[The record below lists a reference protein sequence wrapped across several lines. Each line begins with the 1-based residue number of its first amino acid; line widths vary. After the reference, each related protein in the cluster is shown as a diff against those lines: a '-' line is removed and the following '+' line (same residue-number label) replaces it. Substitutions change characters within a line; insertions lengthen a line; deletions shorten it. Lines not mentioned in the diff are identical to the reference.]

1 VQDRGWRSGPA
12 GLPFIAV
19 GIGMLFGMAGTVYD
33 SMLYGKKLS
42 KAGGP
47 LAPEERLRGACV
59 GGVLLPISLAWFAAS
74 AKPSVHWLAPTI
86 AGGLFGC
93 SMLLIFMGGTAYLVD
108 TYLTVA
114 ASAMAANSFMRSLL

>member
-1 VQDRGWRSGPA
+1 MFGCYPVVFVQDRGWEEGPA

-42 KAGGP
+42 KADGP

-59 GGVLLPISLAWFAAS
+59 GGVVS
-74 AKPSVHWLAPTI
+74 
-86 AGGLFGC
+86 
-93 SMLLIFMGGTAYLVD
+93 
-108 TYLTVA
+108 
-114 ASAMAANSFMRSLL
+114 

>member
-1 VQDRGWRSGPA
+1 MEWQVHRMSVFLTEMARLTL
-12 GLPFIAV
+12 LP
-19 GIGMLFGMAGTVYD
+19 LQ
-33 SMLYGKKLS
+33 
-42 KAGGP
+42 
-47 LAPEERLRGACV
+47 
-59 GGVLLPISLAWFAAS
+59 LLPISLAWFAAS
-74 AKPSVHWLAPTI
+74 AKPTVHWLVPTI